1 MEDVNGVLK
10 RKAEELERVRK
21 HPPAPEFEEMS
32 LDELA
37 DILSLTIKHDFEN
50 KLVTFLCMLSAY
62 TGKNQINVS
71 FNAPSSSGKSYL
83 TTEIAKLFPDAD
95 KIELSGASPTSF
107 FHGEGV
113 NNKERNAK
121 IVSLARKILIFYEQ
135 PDPTLQ
141 AKLRSV
147 LSHDAWETK
156 YRITNKGKK
165 GEHRADLII
174 MQGFPA
180 TIFCSAGLKLDEQE
194 ATRAILLSP
203 EMTESKLKEGVHL
216 QAQRGANEKAFKTRI
231 ASEPKRRAL
240 MERIKAIRDE
250 QVEDI
255 IIPEPEKIED
265 RFYEKL
271 TSVKPRHMRD
281 MGHLMK
287 LIKAIALLNI
297 WTRRKNGEFQASKSD
312 IDQAFDLWGY
322 FIESQDLNIPPV
334 LMSFYK
340 NYILPAYM
348 EKKGDDSGDAMER
361 GDIGL
366 TKQELTRYYFNK
378 EHATLNHEQL
388 RKQILPQLES
398 CGLIMQQP
406 PLEGDKRSWHIFP
419 QKFPE
424 ENNVGKAGGTPED
437 EAKEII
443 DTVNKI
449 FP

>member
-1 MEDVNGVLK
+1 VEKLSDAMDRRTEKLGEL
-10 RKAEELERVRK
+10 RKQPL
-21 HPPAPEFEEMS
+21 HPAFEEMS

-37 DILSLTIKHDFEN
+37 DILSLTIKHDYEN

-62 TGKNQINVS
+62 TEKNQINVS

-83 TTEIAKLFPDAD
+83 TTEIAKLFPDGD

-113 NNKERNAK
+113 YDKDRKAK
-121 IVSLARKILIFYEQ
+121 IVPLYRKILIFYEQ

-156 YRITNKGKK
+156 YRITNKGQK
-165 GEHRADLII
+165 GEHRAELII

-180 TIFCSAGLKLDEQE
+180 TVFCSAGLKLDEQE

-203 EMTESKLKEGVHL
+203 EMTEDKLKEGVHL
-216 QAQRGANEKAFKTRI
+216 QAERGANEQAFKKRI

-240 MERIKAIRDE
+240 MKRIEAIRDE
-250 QVEDI
+250 RVDDI
-255 IIPEPEKIED
+255 IIPEPEKIEK

-287 LIKAIALLNI
+287 LIKAITLLNI
-297 WTRRKNGEFQASKSD
+297 WTRRKDGVFQASTSD
-312 IDQAFDLWGY
+312 IDQAFELWGY

-340 NYILPAYM
+340 NYILPAYI
-348 EKKGDDSGDAMER
+348 EKKDEDYGDAMER

-366 TKQELTRYYFNK
+366 TKQELTRFYFNK
-378 EHATLNHEQL
+378 ERATLNHEQL

-424 ENNVGKAGGTPED
+424 ENNIGKAGGTPED
-437 EAKEII
+437 EDII
-443 DTVNKI
+443 QDP
-449 FP
+449 FDH